1 MIKQLNI
8 KYRILTH
15 IVFWIFIYCLFLFPT
30 LLSGRY
36 SNETFLLNLLY
47 LPSDILSTYIVIYFL
62 IPHFLFQKKYIHFIL
77 SYFVFIV
84 AFSLLISLPYEYFG
98 VNRVLDENRWSSF
111 EEYVKLTFL
120 WTIVVQFMITGLAST
135 IKIAK
140 NWLWVIQEK
149 QRIEKDKI
157 EIELK
162 LRESELKFL
171 KAQIHPHFLFNTL
184 NNLYGL
190 TLEKSDLASE
200 VVVKLSEMLDYML
213 YECNEN
219 LVPLEKEIKLLENYI
234 ALEKIRHD
242 ESLDIALTID
252 GQLKNLKIAPLIL
265 LPFIENAFKHGM
277 SKQYDRK
284 WMRININIKNHFLK
298 YSVSNSKEL
307 AENLANQVSEGIG
320 LENLK
325 KRLDLQYKN
334 DFKLDIIN
342 SENEFKAYLELKLAS

>member
-1 MIKQLNI
+1 MIKQFNFR
-8 KYRILTH
+8 YRILSH
-15 IVFWIFIYCLFLFPT
+15 IIFWVFIYCLFLFPT

-77 SYFVFIV
+77 SYLVFIV

-98 VNRVLDENRWSSF
+98 LNRILDENRWSSF

-135 IKIAK
+135 IKVAK

-149 QRIEKDKI
+149 QKIEKDKI

-242 ESLDIALTID
+242 ESLDIAFTID
-252 GQLKNLKIAPLIL
+252 GRLKNLKIAPLIL
-265 LPFIENAFKHGM
+265 LPYVENAFKHGM
-277 SKQYDRK
+277 SKQADRK
-284 WMRININIKNHFLK
+284 WLHININIENQYLK
-298 YSVSNSKEL
+298 YSVSNSKEVG
-307 AENLANQVSEGIG
+307 EVTANQVSEGIG
-320 LENLK
+320 LENLR
-325 KRLDLQYKN
+325 KRLILQYKHG
-334 DFKLDIIN
+334 FKLDIKDDG
-342 SENEFKAYLELKLAS
+342 NEFKAYLELKLAS

>member
-1 MIKQLNI
+1 M
-8 KYRILTH
+8 
-15 IVFWIFIYCLFLFPT
+15 
-30 LLSGRY
+30 
-36 SNETFLLNLLY
+36 
-47 LPSDILSTYIVIYFL
+47 
-62 IPHFLFQKKYIHFIL
+62 HFIL
-77 SYFVFIV
+77 SYFGFIIV
-84 AFSLLISLPYEYFG
+84 FSLLISLPYEYFG
-98 VNRVLDENRWSSF
+98 VNLILNENRWSSF

-190 TLEKSDLASE
+190 TLEKSDMASE

-277 SKQYDRK
+277 SKQSDNK
-284 WMRININIKNHFLK
+284 WLHINIKVEDLILK
-298 YSVSNSKEL
+298 YSVNNSKEL
-307 AENLANQVSEGIG
+307 AENIANQVSEGIG

-325 KRLDLQYKN
+325 KRLGLQYKN

>member
-1 MIKQLNI
+1 M
-8 KYRILTH
+8 
-15 IVFWIFIYCLFLFPT
+15 FIPIPYTAF
-30 LLSGRY
+30 GRY

-62 IPHFLFQKKYIHFIL
+62 IPHLLFRKKYVHFTL
-77 SYFVFIV
+77 SYFVFII
-84 AFSLLISLPYEYFG
+84 AFSLFISLPYEYFG
-98 VNRVLDENRWSSF
+98 VNRILDENRWSSF

-120 WTIVVQFMITGLAST
+120 WTIVVQFMITGLASS

-140 NWLWVIQEK
+140 NWLWVSQEK
-149 QRIEKDKI
+149 QLVEKDKI

-162 LRESELKFL
+162 LKETELKFL

-242 ESLDIALTID
+242 ESLDIELSII
-252 GQLKNLKIAPLIL
+252 GNLKNLKIAPLVL
-265 LPFIENAFKHGM
+265 LPFVENAFKHGM
-277 SKQYDRK
+277 SKQASRK
-284 WMRININIKNHFLK
+284 WLHININIENHNLK
-298 YSVSNSKEL
+298 YAVSNSKEDG
-307 AENLANQVSEGIG
+307 EVTANQLSEGIG
-320 LENLK
+320 LENLR
-325 KRLDLQYKN
+325 KRLLLQYKQF
-334 DFKLDIIN
+334 FKLDIQDKG
-342 SENEFKAYLELKLAS
+342 NEFKACLNLELTSFN